1 MDRTTL
7 NTFEEKGLPC
17 PFVASKKGEVEIAQS
32 GAAMAKQVSQM
43 ATVIFETI
51 GAVGDIKV
59 DQFEMLGS
67 DKRLVISFSDDRLV
81 GTIFSRSEKHDIDTL
96 LQLIQELQSQPAG
109 GARPAEPV
117 IETEEEV
124 VREKPV
130 EEAVPAVEEEVK
142 EEIEEEVVEEPV
154 HEPEPEKEVTEPVV
168 EEAKVKIGS
177 DTLETM
183 KTTMK
188 DYLGDFTER
197 ILKNQVKA
205 QRINLDELYDD
216 DARRLIFALGKAAG
230 MIIGPSKG
238 REMTNKLLELLK

>member
-1 MDRTTL
+1 MDRETL

-17 PFVASKKGEVEIAQS
+17 PFIASKTGEVEIAQS

-81 GTIFSRSEKHDIDTL
+81 GTIFSRSEKHDINTL
-96 LQLIQELQSQPAG
+96 LNLIQELRSQPA
-109 GARPAEPV
+109 REEIPAER
-117 IETEEEV
+117 V
-124 VREKPV
+124 VDTK
-130 EEAVPAVEEEVK
+130 
-142 EEIEEEVVEEPV
+142 EEVVEEKPV
-154 HEPEPEKEVTEPVV
+154 EKAVPIVEKEVEKEVIEEPVQEPEPEKEVAEPEVK
-168 EEAKVKIGS
+168 EAKVKIGAGVL
-177 DTLETM
+177 DTM
-183 KTTMK
+183 KSTMK

-216 DARRLIFALGKAAG
+216 DARRLVFALGKAAG